1 MSKREDP
8 RGAVGAAEE
17 SAAVGGRLK
26 QSIAYWCFSQFGERW
41 SLDELCQAANE
52 VGCLSVELLE
62 TAEELALVRKYGLSC
77 AIALVDLSPDPPF
90 LRGFNNPNNWPRLHM
105 ETRKSIDL
113 AARFDCPNVICF
125 TGYSALDPGDPKSPH
140 ISAEE
145 GAENCVRSLKEVIG
159 YAEEKKVNLCLEP
172 LNTRD
177 ATHPMKGHPGYQGD
191 HLDYCMEIIRRVGSP
206 RMKVLLDIYHTQVMD
221 GDLIR
226 HIREYKDYI
235 GHIHTAGNPGRG
247 ELDDSQEIA
256 YRPVMEALVEIGYD
270 GYIGHEYIPTRDVL
284 AGLREAV
291 ALCDV

>member
-1 MSKREDP
+1 M
-8 RGAVGAAEE
+8 GARV
-17 SAAVGGRLK
+17 K
-26 QSIAYWCFSQFGERW
+26 QSIAYWCFNQFGERW
-41 SLDELCQAANE
+41 SLEELCQVANQL
-52 VGCLSVELLE
+52 GCRSVELLE
-62 TAEELALVRKYGLSC
+62 TAEELALVCEYGLTC
-77 AIALVDLSPDPPF
+77 AIVLVDLSPDPPF
-90 LRGFNNPNNWPRLHM
+90 VRGFNNPNHWPRLNL

-125 TGYSALDPGDPKSPH
+125 TGYSALDPKDPKSPH

-145 GAENCVRSLKEVIG
+145 GADNCVRGLKEVIG

-191 HLDYCMEIIRRVGSP
+191 HLDYCMEIIRGVGSS

-270 GYIGHEYIPTRDVL
+270 GYIGHEYIPTCDAL